1 MSEHN
6 HDTTGSSY
14 HNDIVSSNH
23 ETSWNPDETVI
34 VSQGGPITDVIFDYC
49 DVLLDWRPW
58 RALEGLYPQGVIDM
72 FFDPADEWGFDFIDR
87 LLDSGVPA
95 REVLAAYG
103 RHHGPAVTWVMRMW
117 LEHEERAIFGVL
129 DGMDQL
135 VGDLQEAGVRV
146 WGLTNF
152 TTEAVDIA
160 HARFPVF
167 SRLQD
172 TIVSSQERLLKPDP
186 ALYLRAIDRF
196 AVAPQSTVFFDD
208 NPRNTRGARIT
219 GLRGV
224 TFRSAAQ
231 ARAVLGLS

>member
-1 MSEHN
+1 MSERN
-6 HDTTGSSY
+6 HENTGS
-14 HNDIVSSNH
+14 DSNQQTPF
-23 ETSWNPDETVI
+23 EP
-34 VSQGGPITDVIFDYC
+34 SQTLIAPHGGPITDVIFDYC

-87 LLDSGVPA
+87 LLDSGVPP
-95 REVLAAYG
+95 RDVLDAYA
-103 RHHGPAVTWVMRMW
+103 RHHGPAVAWVLRMW

-129 DGMDQL
+129 DGMNQL
-135 VGDLQEAGVRV
+135 VGDLQEAGVHV

-160 HARFPVF
+160 RSRFPVF

-186 ALYLRAIDRF
+186 AIFLRAIDRF
-196 AVAPQSTVFFDD
+196 GVDPRSAVFFDD
-208 NPRNTRGARIT
+208 NPRNARGARIT

-231 ARAVLGLS
+231 ARTVLGLS

>member
-6 HDTTGSSY
+6 HDTTDSSD

-23 ETSWNPDETVI
+23 ETSWNPGETVI

-58 RALEGLYPQGVIDM
+58 RALEELYPQGVIDM

-95 REVLAAYG
+95 REVLAAYR
-103 RHHGPAVTWVMRMW
+103 RHHGPAVTWVLRMW

-196 AVAPQSTVFFDD
+196 AVAPRSTVFFDD